1 VDELLR
7 QAHTLKGSAS
17 MVGLSPMSET
27 AHALESVLVLIRA
40 GALGGEAVF
49 DRLHAALD
57 GMRALV
63 TLGHAPE
70 APAGAAAL
78 RAALG
83 ALRRGGGPREA
94 VPSGGRSPLDER
106 PPTVPPRP
114 VTVREEPSGEPTP
127 GRRREDQSVVLRV
140 DPARLDQLMDG
151 VGELVFDRTRIERRV
166 GEIRTVLR
174 EIGKARAGLRA
185 LIRQQKLP
193 KLVELEEAFASN
205 VAQLTRAGS
214 ALLDDADA
222 LRRTTRMRQNGL
234 TQGRVMRVRWLFQR
248 VSRPL
253 RDLERLEGKRIAVVT
268 SGGDTE
274 LDKAVVE
281 MVTDPL
287 LQLLRN
293 ALAHG
298 VEPAARRLALG
309 KPAEGKI
316 TLSAR

>member
-1 VDELLR
+1 
-7 QAHTLKGSAS
+7 
-17 MVGLSPMSET
+17 
-27 AHALESVLVLIRA
+27 AHALESVLVLMRA

-63 TLGHAPE
+63 PLGHAPE
-70 APAGAAAL
+70 AAAGAAAL
-78 RAALG
+78 RADLD
-83 ALRRGGGPREA
+83 ALRRG
-94 VPSGGRSPLDER
+94 VER

-114 VTVREEPSGEPTP
+114 VTVREEHSGDPTP

-222 LRRTTRMRQNGL
+222 LRRTTRMLQNGL
-234 TQGRVMRVRWLFQR
+234 TQVRMMKVPWLFQR